1 MDPCS
6 RGLPAAHIGGPLRSK
21 LESIHP
27 VLMSRDVSASVRFYT
42 RLGFSVTFQDRP
54 VDPKYA
60 GIMRDGVEL
69 HLQWQAE
76 SQWAYP
82 IDRPSYRFRVQ
93 EVDALYAELRDCGV
107 LDGAAA
113 GQSPWRTPGDT
124 AWGTREFHVLDPD
137 RNVLQF
143 YRSL

>member
-1 MDPCS
+1 M
-6 RGLPAAHIGGPLRSK
+6 RAK

-42 RLGFSVTFQDRP
+42 RLGFSMTFQDRP
-54 VDPKYA
+54 IDPQYA
-60 GIMRDGVEL
+60 GVLRDGVEL

-82 IDRPSYRFRVQ
+82 IDRPTYRIRVQ
-93 EVDALYAELRDCGV
+93 EVDALYAELRDSGV
-107 LDGAAA
+107 LDGV
-113 GQSPWRTPGDT
+113 GQSPWQTPGDT
-124 AWGTREFHVLDPD
+124 PWGTREFHVLDPD
-137 RNVLQF
+137 RNGLQF